1 MEQPSSCYACDL
13 SAGAARLL
21 GGLIVETTAWRV
33 EHCQG
38 PLGVGTLIVK
48 PKRHC
53 LHVWDLTREE
63 TTELG
68 PLLVEATEVV
78 RSLTKPDQVYICL
91 WSHAGWQAGHIHF
104 VLQPVWI
111 SQQALSAYPGPALQY
126 EMFKVNEPLNAAAV
140 EAYCEDAR
148 AAFARLKTHE
158 QS

>member
-13 SAGAARLL
+13 STGAVRLL

-78 RSLTKPDQVYICL
+78 RHLTKPDQVYVCL

-104 VLQPVWI
+104 VLQPAWN
-111 SQQALSAYPGPALQY
+111 SQQAMFAHPGPALQY

-140 EAYCEDAR
+140 EAFCEEAR
-148 AAFARLKTHE
+148 ATFVRLKTHE